1 MLLGPGKYYLETR
14 QKTQLELVEIGYKR
28 VVIMEQI
35 MDRLTDRSLD
45 DKFNRIITIYAPRL
59 YIAFFH
65 NDAKMDG
72 VTFELG
78 WLCHMY
84 HSSGLNNNLRI
95 LLEPGYD
102 WKQTTPYVPSL
113 LPGVSAIEFDD
124 SKPYSKA
131 SELIH
136 KCVLNLPSL

>member
-1 MLLGPGKYYLETR
+1 MLLGPGQHLQTRET
-14 QKTQLELVEIGYKR
+14 TQIELKKIGYST
-28 VVIMEQI
+28 VVIMEHI
-35 MDRLTDRSLD
+35 ADSLTDKSLD
-45 DKFNRIITIYAPRL
+45 DKFNRIITDYTPKL

-78 WLCHMY
+78 WLSHMY
-84 HSSGLNNNLRI
+84 RSSGLNNNLRF

-102 WKQTTPYVPSL
+102 WKETTPYIPSL
-113 LPGVSAIEFDD
+113 LPGVPQIEFDEN
-124 SKPYSKA
+124 KGYSKA

-136 KCVLNLPSL
+136 KCVRNIF

>member
-1 MLLGPGKYYLETR
+1 MLLGPGKQHLQTR
-14 QKTQLELVEIGYKR
+14 QTTQIELAEIGYKR

-35 MDRLTDRSLD
+35 KDSLTDRILA
-45 DKFNRIITIYAPRL
+45 DKFNRIITDNAPRL

-84 HSSGLNNNLRI
+84 HLSGLNNNLRF
-95 LLEPGYD
+95 LLEPGWD
-102 WKQTTPYVPSL
+102 WKQTTPYIPSL
-113 LPGVSAIEFDD
+113 LPGVPAIEFDENNE
-124 SKPYSKA
+124 YSKA

-136 KCVLNLPSL
+136 LCARNLF